1 MAARRCFHAAP
12 GTLIIQRLL
21 TMHDEKHDEQITE
34 IEKLT
39 APYGKEIVIQ
49 DVAYEN
55 GMHVM
60 RVRIRE
66 GRRFTIFDLDVN
78 TASKLKDVFGDWI
91 KDEGQ

>member
-1 MAARRCFHAAP
+1 
-12 GTLIIQRLL
+12 
-21 TMHDEKHDEQITE
+21 
-34 IEKLT
+34 
-39 APYGKEIVIQ
+39 
-49 DVAYEN
+49 
-55 GMHVM
+55 M